1 MRFVSENFLTKP
13 TPFWE
18 VTPEIWERLIATNVN
33 GPFLMA
39 RAATPHFLSAGWG
52 RIINISINRQTINR
66 KGFSPYGLSKA
77 AVEAETAIWAQ
88 DFDGTGITVNA
99 LLPGGATL
107 TGMIP
112 EGQPEHIR
120 ASLLKPEIIVPPLL
134 WLVSDASNDATGK
147 RIVATEWNNDDHQ
160 FESAGF

>member
-1 MRFVSENFLTKP
+1 MSIRPS
-13 TPFWE
+13 
-18 VTPEIWERLIATNVN
+18 

-39 RAATPHFLSAGWG
+39 KSVAPLLLKNGWG
-52 RIINISINRQTINR
+52 RIINISANRQTINR

-88 DFDGTGITVNA
+88 DLENTGVTVNA

-112 EGQPEHIR
+112 ESEPERVR
-120 ASLLKPEIIVPPLL
+120 ASLLQPEVIVPPLL
-134 WLVSDASNDATGK
+134 WLVSNAADGVTGK
-147 RIVATEWNNDDHQ
+147 RIIATEW
-160 FESAGF
+160 SAGERSFENAGF